1 MRVIKREV
9 SGMRLFAIFV
19 LFTLFSLN
27 LSAGIGV
34 DPSGKV
40 HVHRNL
46 PMEVEGSPLLRFD
59 LEGMPHLNAFSPLVT
74 FSVAVFVD
82 REINKHYPSYDA
94 PAPKSKP
101 IWNPGPLNL
110 SYSSAQLDQLFCQ
123 NMRDQ
128 FAAGRANPTWTF
140 DNGRGWGHVGVVGQ
154 EYFDRYRNC

>member
-59 LEGMPHLNAFSPLVT
+59 LEGMPHLNACSPLVT

-101 IWNPGPLNL
+101 I
-110 SYSSAQLDQLFCQ
+110 
-123 NMRDQ
+123 
-128 FAAGRANPTWTF
+128 
-140 DNGRGWGHVGVVGQ
+140 
-154 EYFDRYRNC
+154 